1 VRETIDEFGGRRFLL
16 SFASLWVCSALLMGN
31 YIDPTTYR
39 DIVLGTVGAYILGN
53 TWQKIKG
60 ANSEHAE

>member
-1 VRETIDEFGGRRFLL
+1 
-16 SFASLWVCSALLMGN
+16 MGD

-53 TWQKIKG
+53 TWQKIKEPK
-60 ANSEHAE
+60 NDSDT

>member
-1 VRETIDEFGGRRFLL
+1 MREKIEDLGGRRFLL
-16 SFASLWVCSALLMGN
+16 SFASLWVCSSLLIGN

-60 ANSEHAE
+60 AGE